1 MSDQLEHLRTQALAL
16 ADALEIVV
24 PEYRTLGLG
33 AAFRRSS
40 PSDVSSRVLIAGMRQ
55 GLDDLLK
62 MASQLSG
69 AQLRTLTS
77 ELRSRHGI
85 EFDSL
90 QEGRLGR
97 LAVIRER
104 RRITSDEEWYLVR
117 SRLDEISGLD
127 AHVDECDA
135 LQCIADAYEFRHAKV

>member
-24 PEYRTLGLG
+24 PEYRTLGLD

-40 PSDVSSRVLIAGMRQ
+40 PSGVSSRVLVAGMRQ
-55 GLDDLLK
+55 GLDDLLT
-62 MASQLSG
+62 MASHLSG

-77 ELRSRHGI
+77 ELRSGHGI

-90 QEGRLGR
+90 QQRRLRR
-97 LAVIRER
+97 LAAIRGR
-104 RRITSDEEWYLVR
+104 GRITSDSQWYLVR

-127 AHVDECDA
+127 THVDECDA
-135 LQCIADAYEFRHAKV
+135 LQCLADAYEFRHTKV

>member
-1 MSDQLEHLRTQALAL
+1 MADQLEHLRTQALAL

-33 AAFRRSS
+33 AAFRRTS
-40 PSDVSSRVLIAGMRQ
+40 PPGVSARVIVAGMRQ
-55 GLDDLLK
+55 GLDDLLT
-62 MASQLSG
+62 MASHLSC

-90 QEGRLGR
+90 QQRRLRR
-97 LAVIRER
+97 LAAIRER
-104 RRITSDEEWYLVR
+104 GRITSDSQWYLVR

-127 AHVDECDA
+127 MHVDECDA
-135 LQCIADAYEFRHAKV
+135 L